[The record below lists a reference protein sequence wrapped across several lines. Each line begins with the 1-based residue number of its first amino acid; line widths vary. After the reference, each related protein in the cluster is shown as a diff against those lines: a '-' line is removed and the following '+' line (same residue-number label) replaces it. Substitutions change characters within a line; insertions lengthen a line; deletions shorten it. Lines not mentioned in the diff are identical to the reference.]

1 MKTIKMAVITT
12 LIIILMTVGM
22 ATISLAQVEKATDYN
37 NGEVVFLLDTS
48 SSMNT
53 QDKNRLAIDAIRQ
66 ASYSLPSGY
75 HIGAVAYNTGI
86 QTVIPFE
93 TETEQWDAELEAIR
107 YNGYTN
113 AGEGLNQALSLF
125 TKDNK
130 IKERYIIMMSDG
142 EIDMPNAAQRE
153 DSRSLY
159 TEAAKRA
166 KEMGIKICIIAVG
179 SELNDPK
186 MHIFDGA
193 ELTGGAIYWE
203 GQSGSLTEIIV
214 RIMED
219 RITFPRQE
227 LGITDSN
234 GGTVHGTIPDGA
246 SRVKIILTGNKDVK
260 EVSADYKAKS
270 GRTIAGKRFAVVDMI
285 RPEPGAVDIRFT
297 TPDIGGVRAYMLTE
311 FTAEPSVLVKYRIE
325 EISRTEE
332 EIKKNIPPVYEH
344 FADITI
350 EIDTVEDITD
360 KTSEANETWINK
372 KLLTE
377 ESFEGKEITYYIN
390 GSPYTDELEQGT
402 LNRSIPADDI
412 EEIEVWIDTA
422 SLTPSI
428 WYLRQPVIA
437 KINKVADPIFEPTPD
452 YRPLWALLG
461 VLAAAIIGLGIWWIK
476 KNQTTV
482 IYVAQPPASGEATKK
497 METKTCTYSGKFNL
511 YVVRTGDGRDVA
523 PQTYR
528 LFGKSSGR
536 MTLEQILTNCKIKF
550 GKIGASDIIF
560 YPGPDHSVI
569 IMDQSERCTVMRG
582 MEILKKGMGYPIF
595 YNEKI
600 TITFEDGETEMEIH
614 YKNLKPSERE
624 A

>member
-1 MKTIKMAVITT
+1 MKKIKMAVITT
-12 LIIILMTVGM
+12 LIIILLAVQAAFISM
-22 ATISLAQVEKATDYN
+22 AQEIKEASTD

-75 HIGAVAYNTGI
+75 HMGAVAYNTGI
-86 QTVIPFE
+86 QTVIPFNAKPD
-93 TETEQWDAELEAIR
+93 QWDTELEAIK
-107 YNGYTN
+107 YSGYTN
-113 AGEGLNQALSLF
+113 AGEGLNQALDLF
-125 TKDNK
+125 TKDLHN
-130 IKERYIIMMSDG
+130 KERYIVMMSDG
-142 EIDMPNAAQRE
+142 EIDMPNSRQRE
-153 DSRSLY
+153 EARNKY
-159 TEAAKRA
+159 TEAVKRA
-166 KEMGIKICIIAVG
+166 KEMGIKIYIIAVG

-186 MHIFDGA
+186 MHIFAGA

-203 GQSGSLTEIIV
+203 GQSGSLTEIIE

-219 RITFPRQE
+219 RLTLPLQE

-234 GGTVHGTIPDGA
+234 GGTFHGSVPGGA
-246 SRVKIILTGNKDVK
+246 GRVKIILTNNKEMK
-260 EVSADYKAKS
+260 EVTADYKAES

-297 TPDIGGVRAYMLTE
+297 TADINGVRAYMLTE
-311 FTAEPSVLVKYRIE
+311 FTAEPSVSVECRIE
-325 EISRTEE
+325 QIPRTNE
-332 EIKKNIPPVYEH
+332 EIKKNIPPVYKH
-344 FADITI
+344 FADVTVGINSVEEGNI
-350 EIDTVEDITD
+350 EQT
-360 KTSEANETWINK
+360 

-377 ESFEGKEITYYIN
+377 ETFDEREITYYIN
-390 GSPYTDELEQGT
+390 GIPYTDNLEQGK
-402 LNRSIPADDI
+402 LYRSIPVDDV
-412 EEIEVWIDTA
+412 EEIEVWIDSA
-422 SLTPSI
+422 SLGPSV
-428 WYLRQPVIA
+428 WYIRQPVTVA
-437 KINKVADPIFEPTPD
+437 VEKVPEPIFEPLPD

-461 VLAAAIIGLGIWWIK
+461 ILAAAVTGLGIWWIK

-482 IYVAQPPASGEATKK
+482 IYVAQPPASGEASKK
-497 METKTCTYSGKFNL
+497 METKTCTYSGKFNF

-528 LFGKSSGR
+528 LFGRSSGR
-536 MTLEQILTNCKIKF
+536 MTLEQILTSCKIKF
-550 GKIGASDIIF
+550 GKIGAGDIIF
-560 YPGPDHSVI
+560 YPGPEHSVI

-624 A
+624 V